1 MARIYDCSVDTDLLT
16 GTRLARTAIGRG
28 ELVVIPTDTVYGVAA
43 NAFDAAA
50 VQRLLDAKGRT
61 RQSPPPVLIG
71 DVAALDALAENV
83 PEAVRDLAREFWP
96 GGLTIVLHA
105 QPSLVWDLG
114 ETRGT
119 VALRMP
125 DNPVTIELLAET
137 GPLAVSSANRTGQP
151 SATTAQE
158 AFDQLG
164 DSVDVYLDAGAA
176 GSRYSG
182 RPQGASESS
191 TIVDATALS
200 FEGGTLRILRQGVVS
215 AERIR
220 EVVGDLFPD
229 SQVQQSEPEPIEAES
244 ADTDRVAVEIDPY
257 AFDRGPSA
265 RPAWASGARSR
276 TRRYRTTRYR
286 TTRYRTAPR
295 RATTRQTTR
304 HRALPHRTTPR
315 RTTEPAPGLPAP
327 VPPAPIPPRVSSR

>member
-1 MARIYDCSVDTDLLT
+1 MARIYDCSVDMDLLT
-16 GTRLARTAIGRG
+16 GTRLARTAIARG

-43 NAFDAAA
+43 NAFDASA

-83 PEAVRDLAREFWP
+83 PEAVRDLARAFWP

-105 QPSLVWDLG
+105 QPSLIWDLG

-151 SATTAQE
+151 SATTAQD
-158 AFDQLG
+158 ALDQLG
-164 DSVDVYLDAGAA
+164 DSVDVYLDAGTT
-176 GSRYSG
+176 GSRYSE
-182 RPQGASESS
+182 RSTGASEAS

-200 FEGGTLRILRQGVVS
+200 FDGGTLRILRQGVVS

-220 EVVGDLFPD
+220 EVVGELLADPD
-229 SQVQQSEPEPIEAES
+229 VASTEAGAASTDQGAASTDQEIEETGGSISDS
-244 ADTDRVAVEIDPY
+244 AQPA
-257 AFDRGPSA
+257 AA
-265 RPAWASGARSR
+265 RPDWASGARLQDA
-276 TRRYRTTRYR
+276 TT
-286 TTRYRTAPR
+286 TDGAPR
-295 RATTRQTTR
+295 SDS
-304 HRALPHRTTPR
+304 
-315 RTTEPAPGLPAP
+315 APGE
-327 VPPAPIPPRVSSR
+327 

>member
-71 DVAALDALAENV
+71 DIAALDALAENV
-83 PEAVRDLAREFWP
+83 PDAVRELAKAFWP

-137 GPLAVSSANRTGQP
+137 GPLAVSSANKTGRP

-158 AFDQLG
+158 AFEQLG

-176 GSRYSG
+176 GTRYSD
-182 RPQGASESS
+182 RPVGASESS

-200 FEGGTLRILRQGVVS
+200 FEGGTLRVLRQGVVS
-215 AERIR
+215 AEQLR
-220 EVVGDLFPD
+220 EVVGDLLPD
-229 SQVQQSEPEPIEAES
+229 ENAPAGESYDASTETTPPEELEEEPAAP
-244 ADTDRVAVEIDPY
+244 T
-257 AFDRGPSA
+257 A
-265 RPAWASGARSR
+265 RPDWASGARLQDDTATSGTAR
-276 TRRYRTTRYR
+276 TDS
-286 TTRYRTAPR
+286 
-295 RATTRQTTR
+295 
-304 HRALPHRTTPR
+304 
-315 RTTEPAPGLPAP
+315 APGE
-327 VPPAPIPPRVSSR
+327 

>member
-71 DVAALDALAENV
+71 DIAALDALAENV
-83 PEAVRDLAREFWP
+83 PDAVRELAKAFWP

-137 GPLAVSSANRTGQP
+137 GPLAVSSANKTGRP

-158 AFDQLG
+158 AFEQLG

-176 GSRYSG
+176 GTRYSD
-182 RPQGASESS
+182 RPVGASESS

-200 FEGGTLRILRQGVVS
+200 FEGGTLRVLRQGVVS
-215 AERIR
+215 AEQLR
-220 EVVGDLFPD
+220 EVVGDLLPD
-229 SQVQQSEPEPIEAES
+229 ENAPAGESYDASTETTPPEELEEEPAAP
-244 ADTDRVAVEIDPY
+244 T
-257 AFDRGPSA
+257 A
-265 RPAWASGARSR
+265 RPDWASGARLKDDTATSGTAR
-276 TRRYRTTRYR
+276 TDS
-286 TTRYRTAPR
+286 
-295 RATTRQTTR
+295 
-304 HRALPHRTTPR
+304 
-315 RTTEPAPGLPAP
+315 APGE
-327 VPPAPIPPRVSSR
+327 